1 MGVGLAHAKEGID
14 VECLYCKGTLIRKS
28 VSYTATRKG
37 YHLIID
43 RVPAWVCEQCG
54 EPLYEEET
62 VEAIQ
67 RVLQGVDA
75 RLEEAAPNLAPA

>member
-1 MGVGLAHAKEGID
+1 LGIGLAHAKKGID

-28 VSYTATRKG
+28 ISYTATRKG

-43 RVPAWVCEQCG
+43 DVPAWVCEQCG

-62 VEAIQ
+62 VKAIQ
-67 RVLQGVDA
+67 QILQGVDA
-75 RLEEAAPNLAPA
+75 RLEEAAPVLALA

>member
-43 RVPAWVCEQCG
+43 DVPAWVCEQCG
-54 EPLYEEET
+54 EPLYEEGSRIT
-62 VEAIQ
+62 NPCTWATSD
-67 RVLQGVDA
+67 GCA
-75 RLEEAAPNLAPA
+75 RYPRGQM

>member
-1 MGVGLAHAKEGID
+1 MGIGLVHSKEGID
-14 VECLYCKGTLIRKS
+14 MECLHCKGTLIRNR

-43 RVPAWVCEQCG
+43 DVPAWVCEQCG
-54 EPLYEEET
+54 EPLFEEET

-67 RVLQGVDA
+67 QVLQGVDA
-75 RLEEAAPNLAPA
+75 RLAEAAPLFAPA

>member
-1 MGVGLAHAKEGID
+1 MDIGTAHSEEGID
-14 VECLYCKGTLIRKS
+14 MECLYCKGTLIRKR

-43 RVPAWVCEQCG
+43 DVPAWVCEQCG

-67 RVLQGVDA
+67 QILQGVDA
-75 RLEEAAPNLAPA
+75 RLEEAASVLAPA

>member
-1 MGVGLAHAKEGID
+1 MGIGLAYAKEGID
-14 VECLYCKGTLIRKS
+14 VECLYCRGTLIRKS

-43 RVPAWVCEQCG
+43 DVPAWVCEQCG

-67 RVLQGVDA
+67 QILQGVDA
-75 RLEEAAPNLAPA
+75 RLEEAASVLAPA